1 MAGRMRRVVTLWTIL
16 GAALFWGGR
25 ARAGIVTLGSWSF
38 EQTSTVQPAVDASG
52 HDVHGVYSPGANP
65 NVSGAPGFGSGVS
78 VTTSDSVN
86 VGTSPQL
93 STLGNNYTI
102 EAWVNPSSVAGIR
115 RVVANGGLGFG
126 INNGNLRHTTFGVND
141 YDLALATPI
150 PTGSWSK
157 IAVSLDTNND
167 ANFFVNDAPVGKIRH
182 TAPGNASTSDI
193 FLGNRSSGTTQ
204 GYAGTLDEVRILR
217 GARPLEVLRYSY
229 DAGDSLANIND
240 DSGATNHAAARSQAG
255 FSTDVPAAVLDLA
268 DPGTH
273 SFAPGGGTSPGGA
286 TTSNIDLLTNANIA
300 ANGGYTLETYIKL
313 DGSTGSNQK
322 IIDLE
327 GYDSL
332 RIAPGT
338 TNAFFTPQGT
348 QHNIGTG
355 RWVHLAGVFDSDS
368 NQARF
373 YVDGALIGTS
383 AAGLPRSMD
392 NLNRGIGIGSHPTSF
407 GEVVNGKLA
416 ETRVSLGAVAPRNFR
431 MSPTLVRL
439 GFDSNDVLPTILDTS
454 DRQNDATV
462 LGAGSLST
470 NTPIPIKGSI
480 VGAGDRSFRPGSG
493 GGAVTN
499 NTNLVTNAN
508 IATFGGYTIETWLH
522 LEGTSS
528 SLQKIID
535 LEGYDALRV
544 LNNTTDVYFSPAG
557 SGITF
562 DVGLNQWHHIAGVL
576 DVDAV
581 VNPAQALASLYVDGR
596 LVGSAITSASR
607 LMDNLNRGIGFGSHP
622 TSGGELVNGLLFE
635 PRVSLGALS
644 PDQFLLASPEPTTLG
659 LLAMGGGAAL
669 LRRRRRTR
677 TSR

>member
-1 MAGRMRRVVTLWTIL
+1 MRRVVTLCIVL
-16 GAALFWGGR
+16 GVALFWCGR
-25 ARAGIVTLGSWSF
+25 ARAGIAPLGSWSF
-38 EQTSTVQPAVDASG
+38 EETSTAQPAQDSSGYGVDG
-52 HDVHGVYSPGANP
+52 TYSAGANP
-65 NVSGAPGFGSGVS
+65 NVAGAPGFGSGVS
-78 VTTSDSVN
+78 VTTSDYVN

-93 STLGNNYTI
+93 SALRNNYTI
-102 EAWVNPSSVAGIR
+102 EAWVNPTSVGGVR

-126 INNGNLRHTTFGVND
+126 LNGSNLRHTTFGVKD
-141 YDLALATPI
+141 YDLALASPI

-182 TAPGNASTSDI
+182 SAPGNPSGSDV
-193 FLGNRSSGTTQ
+193 FLGNRNTGTAE

-240 DSGATNHAAARSQAG
+240 DSGATNHAAARSQAA
-255 FSTDVPAAVLDLA
+255 FSTDVPAAVLDIA
-268 DPGTH
+268 DPGTR

-286 TTSNIDLLTNANIA
+286 TTNNIDLLTNANIA

-313 DGSTGSNQK
+313 DGSTGLNQK

-355 RWVHLAGVFDSDS
+355 RWVHLAGVFDSDA

-383 AAGLPRSMD
+383 AASLPRSMD

-407 GEVVNGKLA
+407 GEVVNGTLA

-454 DRQNDATV
+454 DRQNDATASG
-462 LGAGSLST
+462 GASLST
-470 NTPIPIKGSI
+470 NTPIATKGSI
-480 VGAGDRSFRPGSG
+480 VGAGDRSFRPGTNG
-493 GGAVTN
+493 VATTN
-499 NTNLVTNAN
+499 NIDLLTNGN
-508 IATFGGYTIETWLH
+508 IATFGGYTLETWLY
-522 LEGTSS
+522 LEGTSGAI
-528 SLQKIID
+528 QKIID
-535 LEGYDALRV
+535 LEGYDNLRI
-544 LNNTTDVYFSPAG
+544 NPGTTDVSFNVAG
-557 SGITF
+557 TGINF
-562 DVGLNQWHHIAGVL
+562 DVGLNQWHHVAGVL
-576 DVDAV
+576 DLDAV
-581 VNPAQALASLYVDGR
+581 TNPAQALASLYVDGS

-607 LMDNLNRGIGFGSHP
+607 NMDNLNRPISFGNHP
-622 TSGGELVNGLLFE
+622 LGGGEWFHGLLFE

-644 PDQFLLASPEPTTLG
+644 PDQFLLAIPEPTTLS
-659 LLAMGGGAAL
+659 LLAMGGAAAL
-669 LRRRRRTR
+669 LRRRRNRTAR
-677 TSR
+677 